1 MAHGRQLDTAA
12 HVFSKRNRRPRPGS
26 ITICFDCGHVMA
38 FDERLRFRELND
50 KEIYDLA
57 GECKMLRLQEAI
69 AERSTSPRNVALS
82 I

>member
-1 MAHGRQLDTAA
+1 
-12 HVFSKRNRRPRPGS
+12 
-26 ITICFDCGHVMA
+26 MA